1 MTENKNTTTTQGT
14 PIAKIEPKKLAVPK
28 DMRFGS
34 GVVPKDEQA
43 LEKSQ
48 QSQQLFDKA
57 QKAIADKK
65 QAHLDEIS
73 KIYDTNEK
81 EFMGDIDSVWNDT
94 GSKKHKLVTIMI
106 LGLLLT
112 FIAWSSWATVDE
124 LTRGQGQVIA
134 SSRTQVITHLEGGI
148 LTGVLVTEGV
158 IVEEGQTLAQVEN
171 VAAASTYEDAQQ
183 KIYEHTTAILRLQA
197 ELEGKELVYGQTYVD
212 AVPELVQLQ
221 YQTDTSRKL
230 KFKTELSVL
239 ESQEDQIAFELSE
252 MEKRLETTKQ
262 TYQLSARRLDLAR
275 PVFARGLYSELDF
288 LNLEQEVVRLS
299 GEVKSLENSIDK
311 TKSAIEE
318 AQYNQELYKST
329 YNQEII
335 DEINKRTS
343 ERSSL
348 EKTLTAGSDRVDRT
362 EIRSPMR
369 GVVNKIILN
378 TRGSAVKPGEP
389 IMEVVPLDDTLLIE
403 AKIKPSDIGFIY
415 PNQTAVVKLTAYDF
429 SIFGGLEAFV
439 EQISADTTEGKN
451 QEYYYLVK
459 LRTQKNALEYKGEAL
474 PIIPGMVASV
484 DIITGKKTIM
494 QYLLKPILKA
504 KDNAL
509 RER

>member
-1 MTENKNTTTTQGT
+1 MTENTDNNIAKT
-14 PIAKIEPKKLAVPK
+14 PIAKIEPKKLAVPVGT
-28 DMRFGS
+28 RFGEAPDRS
-34 GVVPKDEQA
+34 MQEAVEDNKKGSELFEKAQQA
-43 LEKSQ
+43 MAAKSQ
-48 QSQQLFDKA
+48 AKSEELAKVFD
-57 QKAIADKK
+57 
-65 QAHLDEIS
+65 S
-73 KIYDTNEK
+73 NEK

-94 GSKKHKLVTIMI
+94 GSKKQKLVTVTI
-106 LGLLLT
+106 LFLLIT
-112 FIAWSSWATVDE
+112 FIIWSSWATVDE

-158 IVEEGQTLAQVEN
+158 IVEEGQILAHVEN

-183 KIYEHTTAILRLQA
+183 KIYEHSTAILRLQA
-197 ELEGKELVYGQTYVD
+197 ELEGNILEYPESFVA
-212 AVPELVQLQ
+212 AVPELVELQ
-221 YQTDTSRKL
+221 YQTDASRKQ
-230 KFKTELSVL
+230 KYKTELSVL
-239 ESQEDQIAFELSE
+239 ESQEEQIAFELSE
-252 MEKRLETTKQ
+252 MEKRLETTLQ
-262 TYQLSARRLDLAR
+262 TYELSARRLDLAR
-275 PVFARGLYSELDF
+275 PVYARGLYSELDF

-299 GEVKSLENSIDK
+299 GEVKSLENTIEK
-311 TKSAIEE
+311 TKSAIRE
-318 AQYNQELYKST
+318 AQQNQELYIST
-329 YNQEII
+329 YKQEIV

-348 EKTLTAGSDRVDRT
+348 EKTLTTGSDRVDRT

-369 GVVNKIILN
+369 GVVNRILLN

-415 PNQTAVVKLTAYDF
+415 PNQKAVVKLTAYDF
-429 SIFGGLEAFV
+429 SIFGGLDAFV

-459 LRTQKNALEYKGEAL
+459 LRTHKNALEYKGEAL

-484 DIITGKKTIM
+484 DVITGKKTIM